1 MGWILGKLGSYL
13 WPAVAGAFAASLLWG
28 GVEHWRANRNA
39 DAVIEAKNACTVARA
54 NATAAALQQS
64 ETNAA
69 ITVARINEQ
78 KRIADEAER
87 QLAQARADA
96 AIADAAAGRLSRRV
110 AALVA
115 AAREAASHPPAV
127 GASAPA
133 EDPIGMLA
141 ELQRRAD
148 EAAGVFARVADE
160 RGAAGSACER
170 EYDSLTQQTGKTS
183 PD

>member
-1 MGWILGKLGSYL
+1 MGRLFSSFGSYL
-13 WPAVAGAFAASLLWG
+13 WPAVGAAFAASMLWG

-39 DAVIEAKNACTVARA
+39 DQVIEVKNACTVERA

-69 ITVARINEQ
+69 ITLARINEQ
-78 KRIADEAER
+78 KRVTDEAER
-87 QLAQARADA
+87 QLTQARADA

-115 AAREAASHPPAV
+115 AAREAASHPPAA
-127 GASAPA
+127 GASPPA
-133 EDPIGMLA
+133 EDAIGLLA

-148 EAAGVFARVADE
+148 EAAGIFARIADE
-160 RGAAGSACER
+160 RGTAGQLCAAAYEA
-170 EYDSLTQQTGKTS
+170 LT
-183 PD
+183 PN

>member
-1 MGWILGKLGSYL
+1 MIGWVVARLGAYL
-13 WPAVAGAFAASLLWG
+13 WPVVAAAFAASLLWG

-39 DAVIEAKNACTVARA
+39 DQMIEIKNACSLERARA
-54 NATAAALQQS
+54 TEAALKQS

-69 ITVARINEQ
+69 ITLARINEQ
-78 KRIADEAER
+78 KRVADEAER

-115 AAREAASHPPAV
+115 AAREAASHPPAA

-148 EAAGVFARVADE
+148 EAAGVFARIADE

-170 EYDSLTQQTGKTS
+170 AYDALTTVGES
-183 PD
+183 AR